1 MYIRQSSRTYKGK
14 TYINYVLVESILT
27 PKGPRQKII
36 CSLGDLRPRP
46 HAEWLALAH
55 KLSSALSG
63 PADLLDTTAPDREFD
78 LITALAS
85 RICGTPI
92 ALISLVDERRQW
104 FKSNVG
110 LNVSETNRNVAF
122 CGYAILQRE
131 VLQVSDAKADKRFAD
146 NPLVT
151 GNPHIRF
158 YAGAPLVTENGFAL
172 GTVCVLDQKPH
183 TLTKEQQESLTL
195 ISQLTMSL
203 LDFRKKL
210 REISKVASEREWL
223 ISELK
228 RTADEKGGAS

>member
-1 MYIRQSSRTYKGK
+1 
-14 TYINYVLVESILT
+14 
-27 PKGPRQKII
+27 
-36 CSLGDLRPRP
+36 
-46 HAEWLALAH
+46 
-55 KLSSALSG
+55 
-63 PADLLDTTAPDREFD
+63 
-78 LITALAS
+78 LAS

>member
-1 MYIRQSSRTYKGK
+1 MTAPLPDNEAERLA
-14 TYINYVLVESILT
+14 VLREYQIL
-27 PKGPRQKII
+27 
-36 CSLGDLRPRP
+36 D
-46 HAEWLALAH
+46 
-55 KLSSALSG
+55 
-63 PADLLDTTAPDREFD
+63 TAPDREFD

-110 LNVSETNRNVAF
+110 LKVSEMNRNVAF

-131 VLQVSDAKADKRFAD
+131 VLHVSDARTDVRFVD

-151 GNPHIRF
+151 GDPYIRF
-158 YAGAPLVTENGFAL
+158 YAGAPLVTEKGLAL
-172 GTVCVLDQKPH
+172 GTVCVLDQKPR
-183 TLTKEQQESLTL
+183 TLTEEQQESLTL
-195 ISQLTMSL
+195 ISQLAMSL

-223 ISELK
+223 IGEL
-228 RTADEKGGAS
+228 RRAADKKGGTS

>member
-1 MYIRQSSRTYKGK
+1 
-14 TYINYVLVESILT
+14 
-27 PKGPRQKII
+27 
-36 CSLGDLRPRP
+36 
-46 HAEWLALAH
+46 
-55 KLSSALSG
+55 
-63 PADLLDTTAPDREFD
+63 
-78 LITALAS
+78 LAS

-158 YAGAPLVTENGFAL
+158 YAGA
-172 GTVCVLDQKPH
+172 
-183 TLTKEQQESLTL
+183 
-195 ISQLTMSL
+195 
-203 LDFRKKL
+203 R
-210 REISKVASEREWL
+210 W
-223 ISELK
+223 
-228 RTADEKGGAS
+228 